1 MHGVEYLN
9 WGSGCQQLHC
19 RLTETVLLSILTA
32 FERLDNGAEN
42 WDEQLLRVCFSV
54 TDPFACGR
62 LWRMMETRYN
72 LCLSIGNHTDLQ
84 RMLDESLDAYL
95 KAFKC
100 DCGYTC
106 AAQADAEGRWGME
119 LIHARSHATD
129 QAPYRNVAE
138 CLVPSGPDAIS
149 LEAFYR
155 ASPKAKT
162 FGAYAALI
170 LPLPDFGALIL
181 IGAASVVDDSLLTA
195 LEAVNRKL
203 GRACINLTR
212 LQSRGR
218 PSDIGSAEATNDLL
232 QEKAYLDQLF
242 DNAQV
247 GIVMAKNDGTVIR
260 INPEFQRLFGYSC
273 EEALGRNIDDLI
285 AVQEERAGAAHIT
298 RSVSEGRKHAFQAIR
313 RTKDGSHRYM
323 AVMASPIVINGN
335 QVAVYAFYRDIT
347 TQRQVEAEL
356 LKAKKLEATGKLAG
370 GIAHDF
376 NNLLTIIMGSID
388 IVRLELATEKK
399 PDLYHLEQ
407 AQQVCRR
414 AHELTQRFITFS
426 DGDLLIKQPMDLSAI
441 LRPLA
446 ETINESIDVVC
457 TYDSMDNLWSVRAD
471 RKQLRLAISEIVS
484 NATEAISADG
494 EVKIEAVNVSG
505 DSLHRQSPASVN
517 GSRVRVSIE
526 DNGIGIP
533 AEVLPQ
539 IFDPYYSTK
548 PLSNRT
554 GLGLGLTIAH
564 SIVTKHGGAIRVES
578 TPMVGTR
585 VVIELPA
592 DGTPA
597 SG

>member
-1 MHGVEYLN
+1 M
-9 WGSGCQQLHC
+9 
-19 RLTETVLLSILTA
+19 
-32 FERLDNGAEN
+32 
-42 WDEQLLRVCFSV
+42 LRVCRSV
-54 TDPFACGR
+54 TDLLACGR
-62 LWRMMETRYN
+62 LLRMMETRYN
-72 LCLSIGNHTDLQ
+72 LCLSIGNQTDFQ

-106 AAQADAEGRWGME
+106 ATQSDADGHWNME
-119 LIHARSHATD
+119 LIHARSHTTD

-138 CLVPSGPDAIS
+138 RLVPNGPDAIS

-162 FGAYAALI
+162 VGAYAALI

-181 IGAASVVDDSLLTA
+181 VGAALVVDDRYLAA

-203 GRACINLTR
+203 GRACINLKR
-212 LQSRGR
+212 LQGRGR
-218 PSDIGSAEATNDLL
+218 SVDIESAEETSILR

-247 GIVMAKNDGTVIR
+247 GIVMAENDGTVIR
-260 INPEFQRLFGYSC
+260 INPEFQRIFGYSG
-273 EEALGRNIDDLI
+273 EEAVGRNIDDLI
-285 AVQEERAGAAHIT
+285 TVQADRAEAAHIT
-298 RSVSEGRKHAFQAIR
+298 QSVSEGQKHAFQTIR
-313 RTKDGSHRYM
+313 RTKDGSRRHI
-323 AVMASPIVINGN
+323 AVIASPIVLNGN
-335 QVAVYAFYRDIT
+335 QVALYAFYLDIT
-347 TQRQVEAEL
+347 TQRQVEDEL

-426 DGDLLIKQPMDLSAI
+426 DGDLLIMQSMDLTAI
-441 LRPLA
+441 LRALA
-446 ETINESIDVVC
+446 ESFNESIDVAC
-457 TYDSMDNLWSVRAD
+457 TYEVTDDLWTVQAD
-471 RKQLRLAISEIVS
+471 RKQLRLAIAEIVT
-484 NATEAISADG
+484 NAAEAISADG
-494 EVKIEAVNVSG
+494 EVKITAVNVSSDG
-505 DSLHRQSPASVN
+505 LHRESPASAN
-517 GSRVRVSIE
+517 GHRVRVSIE
-526 DNGIGIP
+526 DNGMGIP

-592 DGTPA
+592 DGTSA
-597 SG
+597 SR